1 MTVGA
6 MSSSSSSPENLALPR
21 ILMHAGPA
29 ERPRQD
35 LPAASS
41 AALRVGR
48 PLRVLIAG
56 GGTGG
61 HLFPGVALA
70 EEVRARGGEVLF
82 VGTARGIEA
91 RVLPEQG
98 WALQTIDATGIK
110 GRGLRGLLAGLLRL
124 PRAWW
129 QSLRIVRQFRPDVVV
144 GVGGYASGPVV
155 ATAAMLRRPT
165 AILEQNSIPGITNR
179 ILARVVRRVFC
190 TFPDRGGYFP
200 ARKVAL
206 TGNPIRRPILAAL
219 QAAGAEDAV
228 GADGASVTKRAP
240 RLFVFG
246 GSQGARAI
254 NDMMLAAT
262 PALLARVP
270 ALEIWHQT
278 GRGDQDRVRDAYAA
292 LGLEAPRVRVADFLS
307 DMATPYAWC
316 DLVLC
321 RAGATSLAELAAA
334 GRPAVLVPFP
344 HATDNHQ
351 EHNARAL
358 VESGAA
364 LLLREGE
371 WSAEALCAAL
381 AGLLGEQNGERHEP
395 DGESR
400 LARLAGMRAAMLG
413 AARPEAARTIYDQL
427 AALCER

>member
-1 MTVGA
+1 MPTFTPPVE
-6 MSSSSSSPENLALPR
+6 MVLSR
-21 ILMHAGPA
+21 TLMHAAGAGPGDPSHA
-29 ERPRQD
+29 VAPSQ
-35 LPAASS
+35 SQVS
-41 AALRVGR
+41 ARGGR

-98 WALQTIDATGIK
+98 WALQMIDATGIK
-110 GRGLRGLLAGLLRL
+110 GRGLKGLFAGLLRL

-129 QSLRIVRQFRPDVVV
+129 QSLRIVRHFRPDVVV

-155 ATAAMLRRPT
+155 ATAAMLLRPT

-179 ILARVVRRVFC
+179 ILSRLVKRVFC
-190 TFPDRGGYFP
+190 TFPDRGRFFP
-200 ARKVAL
+200 QRKVVL

-219 QAAGAEDAV
+219 QAAGESSEAAPAR
-228 GADGASVTKRAP
+228 GP

-254 NDMMLAAT
+254 NDMVVAAL
-262 PALLARVP
+262 PALQAALP
-270 ALEIWHQT
+270 GLEIWHQT
-278 GRGDQDRVRDAYAA
+278 GRGDAARIEAAYAEH
-292 LGLEAPRVRVADFLS
+292 GLAAPRVRVAEFLT

-358 VESGAA
+358 VEAQGAV
-364 LLLREGE
+364 LLRERE
-371 WSAEALCAAL
+371 WSAASLAA
-381 AGLLGEQNGERHEP
+381 AIIELLGDP
-395 DGESR
+395 
-400 LARLAGMRAAMLG
+400 ARLAGMRTAMLA
-413 AARPEAARTIYDQL
+413 AARPAAAGTIYDQL
-427 AALCER
+427 AALR

>member
-1 MTVGA
+1 MNMAA
-6 MSSSSSSPENLALPR
+6 MSSSSPENFALSR
-21 ILMHAGPA
+21 TLMHAGPDLRTR
-29 ERPRQD
+29 ED

-41 AALRVGR
+41 AALRVAR

-98 WALQTIDATGIK
+98 WPLQLIDATGIK
-110 GRGLRGLLAGLLRL
+110 GRGLKGLLAGLLRL

-179 ILARVVRRVFC
+179 ILSRVVRRVFC
-190 TFPDRGGYFP
+190 TFPDRGGSFP

-206 TGNPIRRPILAAL
+206 TGNPVRRPILAAL
-219 QAAGAEDAV
+219 QVAGAVHAPIEQ
-228 GADGASVTKRAP
+228 RAP

-254 NDMMLAAT
+254 NDMMLAAI
-262 PALLARVP
+262 PGLLARVP

-278 GRGDQDRVRDAYAA
+278 GRGDADRVREAYAK
-292 LGLEAPRVRVADFLS
+292 LGLASPRVRVADFLT

-321 RAGATSLAELAAA
+321 RAGATSLSELAAA

-344 HATDNHQ
+344 KATDDHQ

-358 VESGAA
+358 VEAGAA

-371 WSAEALCAAL
+371 WSAETLCAAL
-381 AGLLGEQNGERHEP
+381 AGLLADPRDTG
-395 DGESR
+395 
-400 LARLAGMRAAMLG
+400 AGQLTVMRAAMFG

-427 AALCER
+427 ASLCEG

>member
-1 MTVGA
+1 MPAT
-6 MSSSSSSPENLALPR
+6 MSTLTRNVDLALPR
-21 ILMHAGPA
+21 TLMVAAP
-29 ERPRQD
+29 E
-35 LPAASS
+35 PAAGTEQVEV
-41 AALRVGR
+41 AARAARQRGSR

-82 VGTARGIEA
+82 VGTQRGIEA

-110 GRGLRGLLAGLLRL
+110 GRGIKGLLAGLLRL
-124 PRAWW
+124 PLAWW
-129 QSLRIVRQFRPDVVV
+129 QSLQIVRRFRPDVVV

-155 ATAAMLRRPT
+155 ATAAMLFKPT

-179 ILARVVRRVFC
+179 ILSRVVRQVYC
-190 TFPDRGGYFP
+190 TFPDRGGFFP
-200 ARKVAL
+200 RRKVVL

-219 QAAGAEDAV
+219 QAAGTGATSAAEA
-228 GADGASVTKRAP
+228 RAP

-254 NDMMLAAT
+254 NDMLLAAI
-262 PALLARVP
+262 PELLARVP
-270 ALEIWHQT
+270 KLEIWHQT
-278 GRGDQDRVRDAYAA
+278 GRGDAQRVEAAYAA
-292 LGLEAPRVRVADFLS
+292 LGLAGPRVRVAEFLT

-351 EHNARAL
+351 EHNADAL
-358 VESGAA
+358 VEARAA
-364 LLLREGE
+364 VLLRERE
-371 WSAEALCAAL
+371 WSAGQLAGEL
-381 AGLLGEQNGERHEP
+381 AGLLADP
-395 DGESR
+395 
-400 LARLAGMRAAMLG
+400 ARLAGMRSAMLA
-413 AARPEAARTIYDQL
+413 AARPAAAGSIYEHL
-427 AALCER
+427 AAL

>member
-1 MTVGA
+1 MPTFTPTVDR
-6 MSSSSSSPENLALPR
+6 MLSR
-21 ILMHAGPA
+21 TLMHAAAGGPGV
-29 ERPRQD
+29 ESRELVPV
-35 LPAASS
+35 PASVRA
-41 AALRVGR
+41 RGDR

-98 WALQTIDATGIK
+98 FALRMIDATGIK

-129 QSLRIVRQFRPDVVV
+129 QSLKIVREFRPDVVV

-155 ATAAMLRRPT
+155 ATAAMLLRPT

-179 ILARVVRRVFC
+179 ILSRVVKRVFC
-190 TFPDRGGYFP
+190 TFPDHGRFFP
-200 ARKVAL
+200 RRKVVL

-219 QAAGAEDAV
+219 QAAGEAGARAE
-228 GADGASVTKRAP
+228 TRAP

-254 NDMMLAAT
+254 NDMIVAAT
-262 PALLARVP
+262 PALLSALP
-270 ALEIWHQT
+270 GLEIWHQT
-278 GRGDQDRVRDAYAA
+278 GRGDRERVEAAYHGF
-292 LGLEAPRVRVADFLS
+292 GLTAPRVRVAEFLT

-358 VESGAA
+358 VEAKGAV
-364 LLLREGE
+364 LLREGE
-371 WSAEALCAAL
+371 WSADSLAA
-381 AGLLGEQNGERHEP
+381 AICGLLGDP
-395 DGESR
+395 
-400 LARLAGMRAAMLG
+400 ARLAAMRTAMLA
-413 AARPEAARTIYDQL
+413 AARPAAAGTIYELL
-427 AALCER
+427 AALG

>member
-1 MTVGA
+1 MPTFTPPVEMLLSRTLQHATVRGPGE
-6 MSSSSSSPENLALPR
+6 SGRELP
-21 ILMHAGPA
+21 ASATGPA
-29 ERPRQD
+29 
-35 LPAASS
+35 
-41 AALRVGR
+41 LRDSR

-98 WALQTIDATGIK
+98 YALRMIDATGIK
-110 GRGLRGLLAGLLRL
+110 GRGLKGLLAGLLRL

-129 QSLRIVRQFRPDVVV
+129 QSLQIVREFRPDVVV

-155 ATAAMLRRPT
+155 ATAAMLLRPT

-179 ILARVVRRVFC
+179 ILSRVVKRVFC
-190 TFPDRGGYFP
+190 TFPDRGRFFP
-200 ARKVAL
+200 PRKVVL

-219 QAAGAEDAV
+219 QAAGEGSEARAQ
-228 GADGASVTKRAP
+228 TRAP

-254 NDMMLAAT
+254 NDMIVAAT
-262 PALLARVP
+262 PALLTALP
-270 ALEIWHQT
+270 GLEIWHQT
-278 GRGDQDRVRDAYAA
+278 GKGDAARIEAAYAG
-292 LGLEAPRVRVADFLS
+292 LGLAAPRVRVAEFLT

-358 VESGAA
+358 VEAQGAM
-364 LLLREGE
+364 LLREGE
-371 WSAEALCAAL
+371 WSAASL
-381 AGLLGEQNGERHEP
+381 ATAIGELLADP
-395 DGESR
+395 
-400 LARLAGMRAAMLG
+400 ARLAAMRTAMLA
-413 AARPEAARTIYDQL
+413 AARPAAAGTIYEQL
-427 AALCER
+427 AALR